1 MLSNTSVCERGIMGR
16 EEHRHCLISDNEKLP
31 ALNLSKMEIRGIN
44 QTTETNKCFS
54 CLVYQAPLMGAGAGE
69 LLATAP
75 EHLCA
80 AAVPAL
86 VCFNSPL
93 PLTLL

>member
-1 MLSNTSVCERGIMGR
+1 
-16 EEHRHCLISDNEKLP
+16 
-31 ALNLSKMEIRGIN
+31 
-44 QTTETNKCFS
+44 
-54 CLVYQAPLMGAGAGE
+54 MGAGAGE